1 MNFLFTNSSRPK
13 YFALSP
19 GLLCDMAS
27 QDLLL
32 VWQEAAIENCRAQSM
47 VQFCIQSKASALAKT
62 RLSPVFS
69 IETQA
74 IRTKELISESFCQ
87 GFDDS
92 VNFVTDL
99 RAVPEPVV

>member
-1 MNFLFTNSSRPK
+1 
-13 YFALSP
+13 
-19 GLLCDMAS
+19 
-27 QDLLL
+27 
-32 VWQEAAIENCRAQSM
+32 M

-74 IRTKELISESFCQ
+74 IRAKELVSENFCQ

-92 VNFVTDL
+92 VDFVTEL
-99 RAVPEPVV
+99 CAVPEPAV